1 MSSSVTLRVFIAKKE
16 LDDLKAERDD
26 LKAERDDLKAE
37 RDDLKAKAAF
47 HEKHC
52 KKIQALEK
60 SDTLD
65 DASQKSGAGIVNV
78 GSDADQMIENLPTFT
93 NNYSSESSDAR
104 DGKISEKNILLSGS
118 TSVSVPENPVEKS
131 KNVPVPEEKI
141 VTYIRKRFQKKAMRL
156 LLDIAQRPE
165 DISYN
170 HNGEV
175 TLFGTLFKD
184 SDIKDLVAVTF
195 YKIRSKPITGLTK
208 WIEMLKENNLFAY
221 VENPDLKCLEFDNDW
236 FFIGNL
242 TNT

>member
-16 LDDLKAERDD
+16 LDDLM
-26 LKAERDDLKAE
+26 AE
-37 RDDLKAKAAF
+37 RDDLKAKAAIYLS
-47 HEKHC
+47 
-52 KKIQALEK
+52 KIQALEK
-60 SDTLD
+60 SNTLD

-78 GSDADQMIENLPTFT
+78 GPDGDQIIENLPTFT
-93 NNYSSESSDAR
+93 NNYISESSDAR
-104 DGKISEKNILLSGS
+104 DGKISEKKILLSGS
-118 TSVSVPENPVEKS
+118 TSVSVPENPDEKS
-131 KNVPVPEEKI
+131 KNLPIPEEKI

-156 LLDIAQRPE
+156 LRDIAQRPV

-221 VENPDLKCLEFDNDW
+221 VENPDLICEFDNGW